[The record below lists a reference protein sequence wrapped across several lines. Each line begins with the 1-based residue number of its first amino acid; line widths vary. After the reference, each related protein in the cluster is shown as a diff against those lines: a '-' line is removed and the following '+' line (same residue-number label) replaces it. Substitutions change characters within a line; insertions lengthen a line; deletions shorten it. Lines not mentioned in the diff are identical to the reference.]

1 MSSNNR
7 VFVSFV
13 TLRRVVGVLGMALPV
28 VVALW
33 GFYFLGGIEIQS
45 SISGYYGLRTRDDF
59 VGILCV
65 IAWFFFAY
73 RGYERKDDIAGDLA
87 CLFALGVAFF
97 PNDGQ
102 AWERVVHFAS
112 AAALFLVLS
121 YFSLVLFTKSGPT
134 RTPQKK
140 IRNRIYRVCGV
151 IMLVCIISIGLYS
164 WLLDDTVVSRVNPV
178 FWLESLML
186 WAFGIS
192 WFVKGETLLRDP
204 PT

>member
-28 VVALW
+28 VMVLW
-33 GFYFLGGIEIQS
+33 GFYLIGGIEIRS
-45 SISGYYGLRTRDDF
+45 SISGYYGLRTRDAF

-97 PNDGQ
+97 PNSGQ
-102 AWERVVHFAS
+102 PWERVVHFAS

-121 YFSLVLFTKSGPT
+121 YFSLALFTKSGPT

-140 IRNRIYRVCGV
+140 RRNRIYRVCGV
-151 IMLVCIISIGLYS
+151 IMMLCIVSIGLYS
-164 WLLDDTVVSRVNPV
+164 WLLDDTAISRLNPV
-178 FWLESLML
+178 FWLESFML